1 MIADPERGDARG
13 PRRSPLI
20 DAPTLADFGEHP
32 PAPGPHTGAELAAV
46 LDLLSRPVGRTHVT
60 TVSVGHGR
68 DAVSR
73 AAAHAFVETWSRR
86 GEVITVESWPEV
98 AASWLRPATR
108 LTAQAPDAW
117 VIASAPV
124 GFAQLARRLRESTT
138 WRPDRTVGFACLNDS
153 RLPAL
158 AGTETVEGMRGATAE
173 GGTWVVRRG
182 WITTHAPEPSNGQ

>member
-1 MIADPERGDARG
+1 VIADPGRGGAAG
-13 PRRSPLI
+13 PHRSPLI
-20 DAPTLADFGEHP
+20 DAPTLAAFGEHP
-32 PAPGPHTGAELAAV
+32 VAPAPHTNVELDAV
-46 LDLLSRPVGRTHVT
+46 LDLLSRRVGRTRVT

-68 DAVSR
+68 DTASR
-73 AAAHAFVETWSRR
+73 AAAQAFIDAWSRR

-124 GFAQLARRLRESTT
+124 GFAQLARRLRDSTT

-158 AGTETVEGMRGATAE
+158 AGADVVDGMHGATVE
-173 GGTWVVRRG
+173 GGTWVVRHG
-182 WITTHAPEPSNGQ
+182 WITTHAPEPSDGQ